1 MSTAKVNNRWFVI
14 VAAIL
19 IQIAFGVVC
28 AWSAFTNVLSDPDG
42 AYQSTAPY
50 TMWVLSALLFLF
62 AQVLI
67 WAGICSHFL
76 W

>member
-1 MSTAKVNNRWFVI
+1 MSTVKATNRWFVI
-14 VAAIL
+14 VAAII
-19 IQIAFGVVC
+19 IQIVFGVVC

-42 AYQSTAPY
+42 AYQSTAPHSA
-50 TMWVLSALLFLF
+50 WILSAGLFLF

>member
-1 MSTAKVNNRWFVI
+1 MSTQKIINRWFVI
-14 VAAIL
+14 VGAIL

-42 AYQSTAPY
+42 AYHSTAPQ
-50 TMWVLSALLFLF
+50 TAWILSAGLFFF

-67 WAGICSHFL
+67 GIGICTHFL

>member
-1 MSTAKVNNRWFVI
+1 MSTQKTTHGWFVI
-14 VAAIL
+14 VCAIL

-28 AWSAFTNVLSDPDG
+28 AWSAFTRVLSDPDG
-42 AYQSTAPY
+42 AYQSTA
-50 TMWVLSALLFLF
+50 THSAWILSAGLFLF

>member
-1 MSTAKVNNRWFVI
+1 MSTEKVINRWFVI
-14 VAAIL
+14 GGAIL
-19 IQIAFGVVC
+19 IQIVFGVVC

-42 AYQSTAPY
+42 AYKSTAPQ
-50 TMWVLSALLFLF
+50 TAWILSAGLFFF

-67 WAGICSHFL
+67 WVGICSHFL

>member
-1 MSTAKVNNRWFVI
+1 MSTEKATNRWFVI
-14 VAAIL
+14 AAAII
-19 IQIAFGVVC
+19 IQLVFGVVC

-42 AYQSTAPY
+42 AYQSTAPRSA
-50 TMWVLSALLFLF
+50 WILSLGLFLF

-67 WAGICSHFL
+67 WAGICSRFL

>member
-1 MSTAKVNNRWFVI
+1 MSSNKVNNSWFVI
-14 VAAIL
+14 VGALL

-42 AYQSTAPY
+42 AYQSSAPQII
-50 TMWVLSALLFLF
+50 WILSAGLFFF
-62 AQVLI
+62 AQALI
-67 WAGICSHFL
+67 WTGICSHFL

>member
-1 MSTAKVNNRWFVI
+1 MSTEKATNRWFVI
-14 VAAIL
+14 ATAII
-19 IQIAFGVVC
+19 IQMVFGVVC

-42 AYQSTAPY
+42 AYRSTAPQSA
-50 TMWVLSALLFLF
+50 WILSACLFLF

>member
-1 MSTAKVNNRWFVI
+1 MSTEKATNRWFVI
-14 VAAIL
+14 VAAII
-19 IQIAFGVVC
+19 IQIVFGVVC

-42 AYQSTAPY
+42 AYQSTAPHSA
-50 TMWVLSALLFLF
+50 WILSAGLFLF